1 MRSITMASRLITD
14 ERLLR
19 PDPPAPAPK
28 FFCAVVSFMHEAAVG
43 LAGTTVPAYFK
54 AAPIFDFI
62 LRRRVTSLARLI
74 IIARLRGRG
83 RAGNALI
90 SASGG
95 GT

>member
-14 ERLLR
+14 EGLFR

-43 LAGTTVPAYFK
+43 LASAAVAAYLK
-54 AAPIFDFI
+54 ARPIFDFVRGRFI
-62 LRRRVTSLARLI
+62 SASAV
-74 IIARLRGRG
+74 IIARLRRRG
-83 RAGNALI
+83 IAGNDLI